1 MNKKLLAAAVAVAVA
16 SPAAFAESTVYGKFH
31 TSIDAIDYETTNTDN
46 YEVNS
51 RASRLGFK
59 GSEDLGNGLKAIYQL
74 ELGFNSTGDGPG
86 QSGGNVFGSRTRNTF
101 VGLSG
106 DWGTVLVGRHDTPA
120 KMAFY
125 AAGTE
130 RLGDSVIDLNL
141 GNNLTG
147 TPSSL
152 APIGVFHEYRANDAI
167 AYVSPNFSGF
177 TIAAAVMPGE
187 DIGNKT
193 ATSTTTGASICKNQ
207 RDGIADHYSVGLMYK
222 GNGLRAGAGYA
233 SYDLDQCGFKA
244 TTTPLQPFE
253 ADSYEVAQIGAS
265 YTMNNFSFGGHY
277 ENSSNN
283 PLPSPVASAL
293 LGNKGHDYWA
303 WGLTGKATFG
313 NNAVSLVYTDSK
325 YEPDRA
331 PGLDVDVERGGWGLS
346 AEHNFSKRSKLYAAY
361 ASGEVK
367 YGRDAVTVLGVKKK
381 EKNDV
386 FSLGMIH
393 NF

>member
-31 TSIDAIDYETTNTDN
+31 TSIDGQDYETQNVDN

-74 ELGFNSTGDGPG
+74 ELGFDSTGDGPG
-86 QSGGNVFGSRTRNTF
+86 QSGGNVFGSKTRNTF

-106 DWGTVLVGRHDTPA
+106 DWGTFLVGRHDTPA

-130 RLGDSVIDLNL
+130 LIGDSVIDLNL
-141 GNNLTG
+141 GNNLSG
-147 TPSSL
+147 AYSAN

-177 TIAAAVMPGE
+177 TVAAAMIPGE
-187 DIGNKT
+187 DSGKKSPAST
-193 ATSTTTGASICKNQ
+193 LTTTLTTTGGLVLPFSTTVSACKNQ
-207 RDGIADHYSVGLMYK
+207 RDGLADHYSLGLMYK
-222 GNGLRAGAGYA
+222 GNGLQAGAGY
-233 SYDLDQCGFKA
+233 SKYDLDQCGSSS
-244 TTTPLQPFE
+244 
-253 ADSYEVAQIGAS
+253 ADDYEVMQIGAS
-265 YTMNNFSFGGHY
+265 YTMNNFKFGAHY
-277 ENSSNN
+277 EDSSGVGGIKKN
-283 PLPSPVASAL
+283 
-293 LGNKGHDYWA
+293 DYTA
-303 WGLTGKATFG
+303 WGLVGKATFG
-313 NNAVSLVYTDSK
+313 NNAVSLLYTNAELDAPTK
-325 YEPDRA
+325 AGNIDR
-331 PGLDVDVERGGWGLS
+331 DGWGL
-346 AEHNFSKRSKLYAAY
+346 AGEHNFSKRTKVYAAY
-361 ASGEVK
+361 AAGSFDYK
-367 YGRDAVTVLGVKKK
+367 APSKKD
-381 EKNDV
+381 EDNDV